1 MAPKTRKRT
10 TGKGKRSTKSNKK
23 KKFRESKCSPLVK
36 RNPDK
41 KPFSCYT
48 DEQLFEMK
56 ELWNSRHPDAKIT
69 EKDSKEIW
77 KRLRDN
83 MSNVCNR
90 ESCWLK
96 QKFAKNEVGK
106 QFLQHS
112 FAPKSPDVWKK
123 NPTEWLT
130 SVDIANVMN
139 QYEKAYPSFEFIGP
153 SPIDFDTHMTKDG
166 GEGGGKKECVWQ
178 ELCQF
183 DLFDYIRKGKK
194 KIGVVFN
201 LDPHYLDGSHWVA
214 LFVDVS
220 KKIIFF
226 FDSNGEPAPDE
237 VMRLVKKIKRQGK
250 KQNIKFKFDSNE
262 GVEHQLENTECGIYC
277 LYFII
282 QLVKGDKTS
291 DFFKKTIIR
300 DNVMQKLRKIYFN
313 VY

>member
-1 MAPKTRKRT
+1 MASKTRRQNIN
-10 TGKGKRSTKSNKK
+10 KGKNRKTKKQKK
-23 KKFRESKCSPLVK
+23 QFQESKCSPLVK
-36 RNPDK
+36 RNPEK

-56 ELWNSRHPDAKIT
+56 ELWNSRHPDAKIDET
-69 EKDSKEIW
+69 DSKEIW

-96 QKFAKNEVGK
+96 QNFAKNEIGK
-106 QFLQHS
+106 NFLEHS

-139 QYEKAYPSFEFIGP
+139 QYEKAYPFFEFIGP
-153 SPIDFDTHMTKDG
+153 SPIDFDTHMTK
-166 GEGGGKKECVWQ
+166 EIGGKKECVWQ

-183 DLFDYIRKGKK
+183 DLFDYMRKGKK
-194 KIGVVFN
+194 KVGVIFN

-214 LFVDVS
+214 LFIDVT

-226 FDSNGEPAPDE
+226 FDSNGEPVPDE

-250 KQNIKFKFDSNE
+250 KHNISFKFDSNE
-262 GVEHQLENTECGIYC
+262 GVEHQLKNTECGIYC

-282 QLVKGDKTS
+282 QLTKNNKTT
-291 DFFKKTIIR
+291 DFFKKNIIR
-300 DNVMQKLRKIYFN
+300 DDVMQKLRHIYFN